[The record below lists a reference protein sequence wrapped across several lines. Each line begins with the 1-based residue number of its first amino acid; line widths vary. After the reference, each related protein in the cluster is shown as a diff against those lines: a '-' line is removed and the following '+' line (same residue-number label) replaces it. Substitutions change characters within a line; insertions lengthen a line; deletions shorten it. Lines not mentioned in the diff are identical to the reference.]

1 MILKFRAW
9 DNWRKR
15 MSVIDRIYIDTKGV
29 RLYDDFGEYWR
40 DFRDVKLMQ
49 STGLRDELDEELFE
63 GDVILWSYWDE
74 FEDSGS
80 AKIVFDKGVFKLLD
94 IGTGKSVW
102 DNLFYCSENCN
113 IYLQGNIYENR
124 EFLEDKE

>member
-1 MILKFRAW
+1 
-9 DNWRKR
+9 
-15 MSVIDRIYIDTKGV
+15 
-29 RLYDDFGEYWR
+29 
-40 DFRDVKLMQ
+40 MQ

-63 GDVILWSYWDE
+63 GDVILWGYWGE

-94 IGTGKSVW
+94 IRTGKSVW